1 MFSAQLPN
9 AIQCLLCLFFIQ
21 HVIARMILSDNVSR
35 QHIPPI
41 SPLRMGGGYT
51 QSKPQ
56 YNISVS
62 PVCNISTQTPPLR
75 HALIQTFRKPP
86 PSNLES
92 RHPDTFPRAQSG
104 KVFLLHRHSLSS
116 WTSLLLSIMI
126 ASITSCGVVS
136 PLQADF
142 PLSRPSQTCTGGL
155 QRNMIAHE
163 WIYPLIP

>member
-1 MFSAQLPN
+1 MSSVFLLNAAFYCEDDSFRQRLKATYSSYFSSQN
-9 AIQCLLCLFFIQ
+9 RGKKIHSIKTAIQHFCQPCLQ
-21 HVIARMILSDNVSR
+21 HFNAN
-35 QHIPPI
+35 
-41 SPLRMGGGYT
+41 SPF
-51 QSKPQ
+51 
-56 YNISVS
+56 
-62 PVCNISTQTPPLR
+62 C

-92 RHPDTFPRAQSG
+92 QHHDTFPRTQSG

-142 PLSRPSQTCTGGL
+142 LLSRPSQTCTGGL

>member
-1 MFSAQLPN
+1 MQH
-9 AIQCLLCLFFIQ
+9 FI
-21 HVIARMILSDNVSR
+21 VRTILSDNISR
-35 QHIPPI
+35 QHIAPI
-41 SPLRMGGGYT
+41 FPHSIGKKKLHSIKTTIQHFCQSCLQHFNANSPF
-51 QSKPQ
+51 
-56 YNISVS
+56 
-62 PVCNISTQTPPLR
+62 C

-92 RHPDTFPRAQSG
+92 QHHDTFPRTQSG

-142 PLSRPSQTCTGGL
+142 LLSRPSQTCTGGL

-163 WIYPLIP
+163 WMYPLIP

>member
-1 MFSAQLPN
+1 MLYF
-9 AIQCLLCLFFIQ
+9 FFIQ
-21 HVIARMILSDNVSR
+21 HFIVRVILSDNVSR

-41 SPLRMGGGYT
+41 FPHGGGRLHSIKT
-51 QSKPQ
+51 TIQHFCQSRLQ
-56 YNISVS
+56 HFNANS
-62 PVCNISTQTPPLR
+62 PFC

-92 RHPDTFPRAQSG
+92 QHHDTFPRTLSG
-104 KVFLLHRHSLSS
+104 KVFLLHHHSLSS

-126 ASITSCGVVS
+126 ASITSCSVVS

-142 PLSRPSQTCTGGL
+142 LLSRPSQTCTGGL